1 MVSFYSL
8 FILPSAP
15 NTPLSG
21 NFELG
26 QGHLSGDKLS
36 GKKFFAGALEH
47 GMLILVQNVLL
58 MACICKKFSGIS
70 SSEERKKTAEI
81 NVFSCS

>member
-1 MVSFYSL
+1 
-8 FILPSAP
+8 
-15 NTPLSG
+15 
-21 NFELG
+21 
-26 QGHLSGDKLS
+26 
-36 GKKFFAGALEH
+36 
-47 GMLILVQNVLL
+47 MLILVQNVLL